1 MSKTRPES
9 TRIDVREF
17 TLEGPAGPMQVWL
30 RGDRVTDSLRAL
42 FADPRSFV
50 PAPRKRRH
58 QRKLAKPR
66 AVYSFVHDVGASKE
80 RVYLKFYR
88 VKDTKGALEEMVRGF
103 RAGRSLRAALEAEQ
117 RGITVAP
124 HVGAT
129 RSKRGAPLPRESVLV
144 MLGVPHNAD
153 VRTVL
158 KRDVTRGAERTA
170 FVAALGAFVG
180 DAHAK
185 GLVHGDL
192 KIRNIFVVDVRKQ
205 TFALIDFDHA
215 VFPKPDSQALW
226 LGQAHDLRR
235 FIESLRKKVSRRDLR
250 VALRAYFRTR
260 ELDTKSR
267 RRLIRRLRTL
277 MR

>member
-1 MSKTRPES
+1 MSTKGPTPPRV
-9 TRIDVREF
+9 DVRKF
-17 TLEGPAGPMQVWL
+17 TLDGPAGPMEVWL
-30 RGDRVTDSLRAL
+30 RDDCPADSMRDLL
-42 FADPRSFV
+42 ADPSSFV
-50 PAPRKRRH
+50 PAPKKRRH
-58 QRKLAKPR
+58 ERKLAKPR
-66 AVYSFVHDVGASKE
+66 AVYSFDHEVGASRR

-103 RAGRSLRAALEAEQ
+103 RAGRSLRAALEAER
-117 RGITVAP
+117 RGIAVAP

-129 RSKRGAPLPRESVLV
+129 RKKRGAPLPRESVLV

-158 KRDVTRGAERTA
+158 KRDVERGAERGA

-180 DAHAK
+180 DAHAR

-192 KIRNIFVVDVRKQ
+192 KIRNVFVVDVATRS
-205 TFALIDFDHA
+205 FALIDFDHA
-215 VFPKPDSQALW
+215 LFPKANSQALW

-235 FIESLRKKVSRRDLR
+235 FIESLKKRVSRRELR
-250 VALRAYFRTR
+250 IALRAYFRAR
-260 ELDTKSR
+260 GLDTAR
-267 RRLIRRLRTL
+267 RQRLIRRLRTL